1 MGREESETG
10 GEVSRTG
17 GEVRETGR
25 RRTFTR
31 RGAEPPVVAPWIRT
45 RLRAAPGA
53 AVALALLVLA
63 TVCLAA
69 SFPRAVDRYEDA
81 GLRRAVADAT
91 ALRTS
96 VQLSAP
102 PPSLGATQQERES
115 VLRPASLREQYRSIL
130 KVIERPLVADP
141 GQSAYGV
148 RTTKSLEAPEKWL
161 PRPTGLPAQMT
172 LAAQNGLADHSRLRE
187 GRLPRA
193 GGTVTASTPEL
204 EAAVTTET
212 ADSLHIKVGA
222 VIHVPAVERAPLA
235 VRVTGIVAPR
245 DREGAYWATQPI
257 LRTPSLVRLPT
268 QGAEPSIYWL
278 GALLL
283 APDAA
288 PALLG
293 TPGAPARY
301 WQLAPS
307 PAALTASGLPRLASA
322 IAALESGPGLLKV
335 RALTDPEADA
345 STDLD
350 DVLASYAGL
359 RSGIRPLIAVA
370 AFGSATVAA
379 VVLLMAGGLTADRRR
394 GELALLRARGVSLR
408 GLTAR
413 LFAETAV
420 VTVPAAALGLAAAVL
435 AVPYGRLSYAVWT
448 AAAVAFLACAMLP
461 VRAWITHRAVRVHGA
476 REDLASVRPSRRRTV
491 AELTLLVLASAAVF
505 ALRSR
510 GTSGGSTGTG
520 GSGDPADLDS
530 SGSGD
535 QLVALAPVLIGV
547 IAALLLV
554 RLYPLPLR
562 WLARPAGR
570 LRGAVGHLSL
580 ARAGRTSVSTV
591 LPLLALLTALTT
603 AAFGGSVLAGVADAR
618 DRAALL
624 SLGADARVE
633 VMGALPADLP
643 EQLRSARGVRE
654 VTPLSIG
661 YQARPGS
668 SVETV
673 PLAGVEPEGYARL
686 ARSTHLGAF
695 PAGELTAPADAR
707 PANSSKPAKS
717 AKPTKS
723 AKSAKS
729 AENGASVTSPLPALA
744 SPTVAERFG
753 TQPFPVRLEDGS
765 DITVRITVVRELTP
779 AVSGTEFLVVDRAG
793 LGAAPARPTA
803 LLLTGDRMDAGALRK
818 AAGSAADV
826 RLRADERARY
836 VDSPLQSGA
845 ERVYAVAVAAG
856 SGYAVLALLLALV
869 RAAPERSALL
879 ARLRTM
885 GLTRSQGRRLLV
897 LEALPQAL
905 LAAVGGV
912 LTGWAAVR
920 LLAPGVDLTAVALA
934 TSSGSPPPG
943 TAALHT
949 DPASL
954 LLPALAVLLVAT
966 GIAAAQAW
974 WTGRRGSVRE
984 LRAGDAR

>member
-1 MGREESETG
+1 M
-10 GEVSRTG
+10 
-17 GEVRETGR
+17 GR
-25 RRTFTR
+25 RRIFAR
-31 RGAEPPVVAPWIRT
+31 RDAERPVAPWIRT
-45 RLRAAPGA
+45 RLRAAPDA
-53 AVALALLVLA
+53 AVALALLVTA

-91 ALRTS
+91 APRTS
-96 VQLSAP
+96 VMVSAP
-102 PPSLGATQQERES
+102 PPALGATQGERES
-115 VLRPASLREQYRSIL
+115 ALRPAALRDRYTRIL
-130 KVIERPLVADP
+130 DVAERPLVADP
-141 GQSAYGV
+141 RQSAYGV
-148 RTTKSLEAPEKWL
+148 RTTKPLEAAEKWL
-161 PRPTGLPAQMT
+161 PRPTGLPTQMT
-172 LAAQNGLADHSRLRE
+172 LVAQNGLAEHARLSA

-193 GGTVTASTPEL
+193 DGEVSATTPEL
-204 EAAVTTET
+204 EAAVTEET
-212 ADSLHIKVGA
+212 ADRLHIEVGS

-245 DREGAYWATQPI
+245 EREGAYWAAQPI

-268 QGAEPSIYWL
+268 QGAEPSTYWL

-283 APDAA
+283 APEAA
-288 PALLG
+288 PAILG

-301 WQLAPS
+301 WQLAPALS
-307 PAALTASGLPRLASA
+307 ALTANDLPRLATA
-322 IAALESGPGLLKV
+322 IATLESGPGLSKV
-335 RALTDPEADA
+335 RAFTDPAADA

-350 DVLASYAGL
+350 DVLASYAEL
-359 RSGIRPLIAVA
+359 RSGISPLVAVA
-370 AFGSATVAA
+370 AVGSASVAA
-379 VVLLMAGGLTADRRR
+379 VVLLMAGGLAADRRR

-413 LFAETAV
+413 LSAEAAV
-420 VTVPAAALGLAAAVL
+420 VAIPAAALGLAGALL

-448 AAAVAFLACAMLP
+448 AAAVALLACAMLP
-461 VRAWITHRAVRVHGA
+461 VRAWVTHRAVRVHGD

-510 GTSGGSTGTG
+510 GTSGGSSGAA
-520 GSGDPADLDS
+520 GSGDTADLDT

-591 LPLLALLTALTT
+591 MPLLALLTALTT

-624 SLGADARVE
+624 SLGADARIE
-633 VMGALPADLP
+633 VMGPLPASLP
-643 EQLRSARGVRE
+643 EQIRSMSGVHE

-661 YQARPGS
+661 YEAKAGS
-668 SVETV
+668 SLETV
-673 PLAGVEPEGYARL
+673 PLAGVEPGEYAEL
-686 ARSTHLGAF
+686 AQRTRLGAF
-695 PAGELTAPADAR
+695 AAGELKAPADAKAS
-707 PANSSKPAKS
+707 ANGTSASPTGAGNGSSASPGTGGSTAAETS
-717 AKPTKS
+717 A
-723 AKSAKS
+723 
-729 AENGASVTSPLPALA
+729 GSPLPALA

-753 TQPFPVRLEDGS
+753 TQPFPVRLGDGS
-765 DITVRITVVRELTP
+765 TISVRVTVVRELTP

-818 AAGSAADV
+818 VAGTAADV
-826 RLRADERARY
+826 RLRAEERARY

-856 SGYAVLALLLALV
+856 SGYAVLALLLSLI
-869 RAAPERSALL
+869 RAAPERAALL

-885 GLTRSQGRRLLV
+885 GLTRGQGRRLLV

-905 LAAVGGV
+905 LAAVGGA

-934 TSSGSPPPG
+934 TPGGTPPPG
-943 TAALHT
+943 TAVLHT

-954 LLPALAVLLVAT
+954 LLPALAVLLLAT
-966 GIAAAQAW
+966 GIAAGQAW

>member
-1 MGREESETG
+1 MSE
-10 GEVSRTG
+10 V
-17 GEVRETGR
+17 GR
-25 RRTFTR
+25 RWTFTR
-31 RGAEPPVVAPWIRT
+31 RGAEPPVAPWIRT

-81 GLRRAVADAT
+81 GLRRAVTDAT

-96 VQLSAP
+96 VQMSAP
-102 PPSLGATQQERES
+102 PPSLGASQGERES
-115 VLRPASLREQYRSIL
+115 VLRPASVRERYQRIL

-141 GQSAYGV
+141 DQSAYGV

-172 LAAQNGLADHSRLRE
+172 LVAQNGLADHARLRE

-193 GGTVTASTPEL
+193 DGTVTAATPEL

-212 ADSLHIKVGA
+212 ARRLHIKVGA

-245 DREGAYWATQPI
+245 DREGAYWATQPV

-283 APDAA
+283 SPDAA

-301 WQLAPS
+301 WQLAPA
-307 PAALTASGLPRLASA
+307 PAALTASELPRLASA

-359 RSGIRPLIAVA
+359 RSGIRPLVAVA
-370 AFGSATVAA
+370 AFGSASVAA
-379 VVLLMAGGLTADRRR
+379 VVLLMAGGLAADRRR

-420 VTVPAAALGLAAAVL
+420 VAVPAAALGLAGALL

-448 AAAVAFLACAMLP
+448 AAAVALVACAMLP
-461 VRAWITHRAVRVHGA
+461 VRAWLTHRAVRVHGA
-476 REDLASVRPSRRRTV
+476 REDLAAVHPSRRRTV

-510 GTSGGSTGTG
+510 GTSGGSAGTA
-520 GSGDPADLDS
+520 GSGDAADLDAAGS
-530 SGSGD
+530 GSGSGSGD

-633 VMGALPADLP
+633 VMGALPAGLP
-643 EQLRSARGVRE
+643 AQLRSAPGVRE

-661 YQARPGS
+661 YQARPGAGA
-668 SVETV
+668 ETV
-673 PLAGVEPEGYARL
+673 PLAGVDPEGYARL
-686 ARSTHLGAF
+686 AGSTHLGAF
-695 PAGELTAPADAR
+695 SAGELKAPASATKSTKGAR
-707 PANSSKPAKS
+707 S
-717 AKPTKS
+717 AKR
-723 AKSAKS
+723 
-729 AENGASVTSPLPALA
+729 GATNDTSSDASSDASNESPLPALA
-744 SPTVAERFG
+744 SPAVAERFG
-753 TQPFPVRLEDGS
+753 TRPFPVRLEDGS
-765 DITVRITVVRELTP
+765 DITVRIAVVRELTP

-803 LLLTGDRMDAGALRK
+803 LLLTGDGMDAGALRK

-845 ERVYAVAVAAG
+845 EHVYAVAVAAG

-869 RAAPERSALL
+869 RAAPERTALL

-905 LAAVGGV
+905 LAAVGGA

-934 TSSGSPPPG
+934 TPGGGPPPG

>member
-1 MGREESETG
+1 MSE
-10 GEVSRTG
+10 V
-17 GEVRETGR
+17 GR
-25 RRTFTR
+25 RWTFTR
-31 RGAEPPVVAPWIRT
+31 RGAEPPVAPWIRT

-81 GLRRAVADAT
+81 GLRRAVSDAT

-96 VQLSAP
+96 VQMSAP
-102 PPSLGATQQERES
+102 PPSLGASQAERES
-115 VLRPASLREQYRSIL
+115 VLHPASVRERYQRIL

-141 GQSAYGV
+141 DQSAYGV

-172 LAAQNGLADHSRLRE
+172 LVAQNGLADHARLRE

-193 GGTVTASTPEL
+193 DGTVTAATPEL

-212 ADSLHIKVGA
+212 ARRLHIKVGA
-222 VIHVPAVERAPLA
+222 VVHVPAVERAPLA

-245 DREGAYWATQPI
+245 DREGAYWATQPV

-301 WQLAPS
+301 WQLAPA
-307 PAALTASGLPRLASA
+307 PAALTASELPRLASA

-359 RSGIRPLIAVA
+359 RSGIRPLVAVA
-370 AFGSATVAA
+370 AFGSASVAA
-379 VVLLMAGGLTADRRR
+379 VVLLMAGGLAADRRR

-420 VTVPAAALGLAAAVL
+420 VAVPAAALGLAGALL

-448 AAAVAFLACAMLP
+448 AAAVALVACAMLP
-461 VRAWITHRAVRVHGA
+461 VRAWLTHRAVRVHGA

-510 GTSGGSTGTG
+510 GTSGGSAGTAG
-520 GSGDPADLDS
+520 AGDAADLDAAG

-633 VMGALPADLP
+633 VMGALPAGLP
-643 EQLRSARGVRE
+643 AQLHSAPGVRE

-661 YQARPGS
+661 YQARPGTGA
-668 SVETV
+668 ETV
-673 PLAGVEPEGYARL
+673 PLVGVEPGGYARL
-686 ARSTHLGAF
+686 AGSTHLGAF
-695 PAGELTAPADAR
+695 SAGELKALASATGA
-707 PANSSKPAKS
+707 AKG
-717 AKPTKS
+717 PES
-723 AKSAKS
+723 AKS
-729 AENGASVTSPLPALA
+729 GASSSPSNDASHEASNDASNDASKGAPLPALA
-744 SPTVAERFG
+744 SPAVAARFG

-765 DITVRITVVRELTP
+765 DITVRIAVVRELTP
-779 AVSGTEFLVVDRAG
+779 AVSGAEFLVVDRAG

-803 LLLTGDRMDAGALRK
+803 LLLTGDGMDAGALRK

-845 ERVYAVAVAAG
+845 EHVYAVAVAAG

-869 RAAPERSALL
+869 RAAPERTALL

-905 LAAVGGV
+905 LAAVGGA

-934 TSSGSPPPG
+934 TPGGSPPPG

>member
-1 MGREESETG
+1 MRGTG
-10 GEVSRTG
+10 GEVSG
-17 GEVRETGR
+17 TGR

-31 RGAEPPVVAPWIRT
+31 RDAGPPVVAPWIRT

-115 VLRPASLREQYRSIL
+115 VLRPASVRERYRSIL
-130 KVIERPLVADP
+130 KVVERPLVADP
-141 GQSAYGV
+141 GRSAYGV
-148 RTTKSLEAPEKWL
+148 RTTKSLESPEKWL
-161 PRPTGLPAQMT
+161 PRPTGLPAHMT
-172 LAAQNGLADHSRLRE
+172 LVAQNGLADHSRVRE

-193 GGTVTASTPEL
+193 DGTVTASTPEL

-212 ADSLHIKVGA
+212 AESLHIEVGA

-245 DREGAYWATQPI
+245 DREGAYWATQPV
-257 LRTPSLVRLPT
+257 LRTPSLVRLPA

-307 PAALTASGLPRLASA
+307 PAALTASELPRLASA

-359 RSGIRPLIAVA
+359 RSGIRPLVAVA

-420 VTVPAAALGLAAAVL
+420 VAVPAAALGLAAALL

-448 AAAVAFLACAMLP
+448 AAAVALVACAMLP

-491 AELTLLVLASAAVF
+491 AELTLLVLASASVF

-510 GTSGGSTGTG
+510 GTSGGSAGAA
-520 GSGDPADLDS
+520 GSGDPADLDGS
-530 SGSGD
+530 AAGSGD

-643 EQLRSARGVRE
+643 EQLRSASGVRE

-661 YQARPGS
+661 YQARPGTG
-668 SVETV
+668 VETV
-673 PLAGVEPEGYARL
+673 SLTGVEPEGYARL

-695 PAGELTAPADAR
+695 PAGELTAPADA
-707 PANSSKPAKS
+707 KPSKS
-717 AKPTKS
+717 AKPPKS
-723 AKSAKS
+723 SGSSGSSGSSKEGVSS
-729 AENGASVTSPLPALA
+729 ESPLPALA
-744 SPTVAERFG
+744 SPAVAERFG

-765 DITVRITVVRELTP
+765 DITVRITVVRDLTP
-779 AVSGTEFLVVDRAG
+779 AVSGTDFLVVDRAG
-793 LGAAPARPTA
+793 LGAVAARPTA

-845 ERVYAVAVAAG
+845 ERVYAMAVAAA

-885 GLTRSQGRRLLV
+885 GLTRGQGRRLLV

-905 LAAVGGV
+905 LAAVGGA

-934 TSSGSPPPG
+934 TPGDSPPPG